1 MRPHES
7 GERQPASLMTMSL
20 VSSVLKQ
27 IMGYARVANAALSR
41 KDAQIIVKTKDMVA
55 IAGIAVTLLVSL
67 ANLLYSLW
75 SNTRASFVNT
85 VTASR
90 LKWIDSL
97 RDKVSE
103 FIAVTTRLSD
113 RRPPPGERAAVELL
127 LQRDTLLH
135 QIVLHLNP
143 HDSEDQ
149 RIKKLVDEVRALT
162 DQGTS
167 TKPLTDQ
174 QDQLRDATA
183 DYLKKEWNRVKT
195 ESTKGKS

>member
-1 MRPHES
+1 MSGVLLILWVGQPPIRWIMRGAHVPEFLRL
-7 GERQPASLMTMSL
+7 ERTP
-20 VSSVLKQ
+20 Q
-27 IMGYARVANAALSR
+27 IAVE
-41 KDAQIIVKTKDMVA
+41 TKDLIA
-55 IAGIAVTLLVSL
+55 IVGIGLTLLVGL
-67 ANLLYSLW
+67 ANLVYSLW
-75 SNTRASFVNT
+75 SNRRTSFVNT

-113 RRPPPGERAAVELL
+113 RRPPPGDSIAADLL

-149 RIKKLVDEVRALT
+149 RIRKLVDEVRDLT
-162 DQGTS
+162 DQGAS
-167 TKPLTDQ
+167 IKQISEQLDH
-174 QDQLRDATA
+174 LRDATA
-183 DYLKKEWNRVKT
+183 DYLKKEWNRVKV

>member
-1 MRPHES
+1 MRGAHVPQFLRL
-7 GERQPASLMTMSL
+7 ERTP
-20 VSSVLKQ
+20 Q
-27 IMGYARVANAALSR
+27 IAVE
-41 KDAQIIVKTKDMVA
+41 TKDLIA
-55 IAGIAVTLLVSL
+55 IVGIGLTFLVGL
-67 ANLLYSLW
+67 ANLVYSLW
-75 SNTRASFVNT
+75 SNRRTSFVNT

-113 RRPPPGERAAVELL
+113 RRPPPGDSIAADLL

-149 RIKKLVDEVRALT
+149 RIRKLVDEVRDLT
-162 DQGTS
+162 DQGAS
-167 TKPLTDQ
+167 ISEQPDH
-174 QDQLRDATA
+174 LRDATA
-183 DYLKKEWNRVKT
+183 DYLKKEWNRVKV